1 MTNVSRETAVLTAY
15 PEAKTGLTNFAQIL
29 ETTAIERGLLGP
41 GEAPKVWDRHIGNSI
56 VLETLIPEGCS
67 LIDIGTGAG
76 LPGIALGIIRPDLAV
91 HLIEPKQRGVEFL
104 EETINLLGLTNIQ
117 IHRARAEEMHGQ
129 LVADVVT
136 ARAVAS
142 VAQLIAWGEPLMEHH
157 GKLVLLKG
165 EKADIE
171 LAEAK
176 PTMRKHGLILDEVV
190 FLGEGLLL
198 EPTRAVVLNRK

>member
-1 MTNVSRETAVLTAY
+1 
-15 PEAKTGLTNFAQIL
+15 
-29 ETTAIERGLLGP
+29 
-41 GEAPKVWDRHIGNSI
+41 
-56 VLETLIPEGCS
+56 
-67 LIDIGTGAG
+67 
-76 LPGIALGIIRPDLAV
+76 
-91 HLIEPKQRGVEFL
+91 
-104 EETINLLGLTNIQ
+104 
-117 IHRARAEEMHGQ
+117 MHGQ

-171 LAEAK
+171 LVEAK